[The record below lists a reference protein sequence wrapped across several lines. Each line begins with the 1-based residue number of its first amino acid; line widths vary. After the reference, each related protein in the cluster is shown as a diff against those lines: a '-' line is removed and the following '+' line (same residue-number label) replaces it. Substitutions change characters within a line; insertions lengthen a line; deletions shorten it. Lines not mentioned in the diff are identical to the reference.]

1 MRQPHIQLD
10 ELGIRYALLPGDPG
24 RVERIGAFL
33 EQAEELGFAR
43 EYRSLRGRYN
53 GVDVLVM
60 STGMGG
66 TSAAIGIEEL
76 RRIGVDTVIRVGSC
90 GALQPEIRKGDLILA
105 CGAVR
110 QDGVSRT
117 YVEESYPAVPDPLLL
132 RDCMDAAAALG
143 FPFHVGVVRSHESF
157 YLDDMAEINARWSA
171 RRVLGSDQETAG
183 VLTVSWLRGL
193 RAASILNAVSQWQT
207 DTDIAQ
213 GVGAYA
219 GGADAVM
226 AGERREILT
235 ALEALVL
242 TAERDRQ

>member
-1 MRQPHIQLD
+1 MLQPHIQLD
-10 ELGIRYALLPGDPG
+10 EQGIRYALLPGDPG

-33 EQAEELGFAR
+33 DDAMELGFSR
-43 EYRSLRGRYN
+43 EYRSLRGKYK
-53 GVDVLVM
+53 GLDILVM

-76 RRIGVDTVIRVGSC
+76 RRIGVTTLIRVGSC
-90 GALQPEIRKGDLILA
+90 GALQSGIRKGDLILA

-117 YVEESYPAVPDPLLL
+117 YIEECYPAVPDPLLL
-132 RDCMDAAAALG
+132 RECEEAAIRLG
-143 FPFHVGVVRSHESF
+143 VPYHMGIVRSHESF
-157 YLDDMAEINARWSA
+157 YLDNMAEINWFWAS

-193 RAASILNAVSQWQT
+193 RAASILNAVSQWT
-207 DTDIAQ
+207 TENDIAE

-219 GGADAVM
+219 GGEDTVAL
-226 AGERREILT
+226 GERREIQV
-235 ALEALVL
+235 ALEALHSFSRK
-242 TAERDRQ
+242 EN